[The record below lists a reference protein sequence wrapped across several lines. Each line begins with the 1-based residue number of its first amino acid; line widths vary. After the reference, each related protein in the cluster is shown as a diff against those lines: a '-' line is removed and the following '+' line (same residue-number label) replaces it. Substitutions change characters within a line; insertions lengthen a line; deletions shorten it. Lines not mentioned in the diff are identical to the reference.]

1 MAFNAASGDVFD
13 YPHDYHLQVLVAIGD
28 GQPYTVT
35 FNELDDFRAQHPGST
50 YLYTVEPGKAQFRI
64 PPDQAKFE
72 SRKGEPGIV
81 VETYYRDDEWSIVG
95 RYRVEGDSITPL
107 YCRAWNRW
115 LLITASLFFG
125 LPLVPCVWLLGRCL
139 KDSTMLK
146 LAGLPAAY
154 R

>member
-1 MAFNAASGDVFD
+1 
-13 YPHDYHLQVLVAIGD
+13 VLVATGD
-28 GQPYTVT
+28 GQVHAVA
-35 FNELDDFRAQHPGST
+35 FNELNDFRTLYPAST
-50 YLYTVEPGKAQFRI
+50 YPVAADLGEEQLRI
-64 PPDQAKFE
+64 PPHRVTFE
-72 SRKGEPGIV
+72 SSEGDLGSV
-81 VETYYRDDEWSIVG
+81 VETHYRDDEWSIVS

-139 KDSTMLK
+139 KDSTIVK
-146 LAGLPAAY
+146 LAGLPAPY